1 MERKELDRLK
11 HHLRI
16 ALFGAGTVVALIGAG
31 ALSLAAGTSSTSP
44 EPTAVT
50 DGGSS
55 EPIHSRPLLPT
66 VEAARS
72 HARGVPAIQPRE
84 RATDGMTPAFGVQ
97 EVLEYVK
104 ARPISDRASRDA
116 AVTVETVEFL
126 PRRAFPQR
134 YPQLRPLTADDTLL
148 CVVKLRGTF
157 VMSAPPSIR
166 QNTGLRTA
174 DTAHQVFDA
183 RTGNLLLEAV
193 GP

>member
-1 MERKELDRLK
+1 
-11 HHLRI
+11 
-16 ALFGAGTVVALIGAG
+16 
-31 ALSLAAGTSSTSP
+31 
-44 EPTAVT
+44 
-50 DGGSS
+50 
-55 EPIHSRPLLPT
+55 
-66 VEAARS
+66 
-72 HARGVPAIQPRE
+72 
-84 RATDGMTPAFGVQ
+84 MTPAFGVQ

-148 CVVKLRGTF
+148 CVVKLRGAF